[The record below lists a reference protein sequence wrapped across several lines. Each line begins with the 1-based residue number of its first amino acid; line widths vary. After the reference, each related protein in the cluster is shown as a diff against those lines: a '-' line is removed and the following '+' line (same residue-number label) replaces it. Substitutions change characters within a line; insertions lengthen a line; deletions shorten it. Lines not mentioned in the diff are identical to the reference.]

1 MRGGKDYWNPLESLP
16 PLEALE
22 RELIKLDLIIVLIK
36 TRGDKTP
43 PRVEGYLGG

>member
-43 PRVEGYLGG
+43 LGSKVT